1 MVVKLSAGCDVKEGE
16 VIFIA
21 GGDGMSERRTL
32 QEQSH
37 MPGDGRKKLGN
48 AGERLAAERLRQA
61 GYTVREANYR
71 CRAGEIDIVAE
82 ENGDI
87 VFVEVKTRRGTAYGL
102 PEEAVTPAK
111 RRKLIAA
118 AQTYLADQGQLDVS
132 WRIDVVAIA
141 LTPAG
146 ALQEVRIHR
155 YALEGGDFID

>member
-1 MVVKLSAGCDVKEGE
+1 
-16 VIFIA
+16 
-21 GGDGMSERRTL
+21 MSERHAP
-32 QEQSH
+32 QEQPHRS
-37 MPGDGRKKLGN
+37 GDGRKRLGS

-61 GYTVREANYR
+61 GYIVRAANYR

-82 ENGDI
+82 EDGDI

-111 RRKLIAA
+111 QRKLIAA
-118 AQTYLADQGQLDVS
+118 AQTYLAAQGQLDAS

-146 ALQEVRIHR
+146 TLEEVRIYRH
-155 YALEGGDFID
+155 ALEGGDALD

>member
-1 MVVKLSAGCDVKEGE
+1 
-16 VIFIA
+16 
-21 GGDGMSERRTL
+21 MSEWRTL
-32 QEQSH
+32 QEQPH
-37 MPGDGRKKLGN
+37 MPGDARKKLGN

-61 GYTVREANYR
+61 GYRVRAANYR

-82 ENGDI
+82 EDGDI

-118 AQTYLADQGQLDVS
+118 AQTYLADQGQLDAS
-132 WRIDVVAIA
+132 WRVDVVAIA

-146 ALQEVRIHR
+146 ALQEVRIYRH
-155 YALEGGDFID
+155 ALEGDDFID